1 MQDEAPHCGTSLF
14 AACLLGIPVAFL
26 VCIWI
31 ISLVRALWGRYG
43 RPWAAWRGDFPQTV
57 EAAVTDFL
65 SQRLAPETR
74 AWLAAQPEAPQWSPP
89 AVVIQQQ
96 LLQHYGLASW
106 NRRLLQDCDTRTPE
120 EAARLLLKRVWER
133 L

>member
-1 MQDEAPHCGTSLF
+1 MGYAALF
-14 AACLLGIPVAFL
+14 FWGSTLTVL
-26 VCIWI
+26 VCIW
-31 ISLVRALWGRYG
+31 LGFLARDLWSRYA

-57 EAAVTDFL
+57 EAAVADFL
-65 SQRLAPETR
+65 SQRLAPEAR

-96 LLQHYGLASW
+96 LLRHYGLASW
-106 NRRLLQDCDTRTPE
+106 NRRLWQDCDTRTPE